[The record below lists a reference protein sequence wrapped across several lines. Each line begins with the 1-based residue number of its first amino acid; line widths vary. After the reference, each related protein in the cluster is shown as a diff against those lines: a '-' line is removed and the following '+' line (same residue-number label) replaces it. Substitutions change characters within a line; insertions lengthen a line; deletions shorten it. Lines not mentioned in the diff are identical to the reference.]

1 MESADKVEDLWK
13 NLVNDYEFFLNYR
26 ETFIENFKKHS
37 RVDSPKLVGIPSLN
51 TLLKKLYV
59 MLFSFQKDPREEL
72 FNLAYRLNKFEID
85 LKKIMTKCT
94 LTMVRDYID
103 YVSEEKGDVSR
114 IKKLIELI
122 EIYLGIIEDAQS
134 KYINELRKETKK
146 QERLVAEGER
156 AVIIEFLNK
165 LKEQKSDEIEFINY
179 YKQVP
184 AVCRSK
190 LIEVGETSFKAS
202 ICNLSIFE
210 VGEEIYLKHPRLPRT
225 VAVKI
230 KEIDHTQD
238 TGEFEVIGFVDLPQE
253 RRKYVRV
260 QPDDSIPVKIQKGD
274 IDLTGE
280 MADISVGGVGIY
292 VKDYNGFAIGDVVTV
307 SLLLPEGKVETN
319 GVIRH
324 ITPHEN
330 LYRIGIEYRLDF
342 KQEEIVSDYVME
354 RQFEILRELKGVEL

>member
-1 MESADKVEDLWK
+1 MESVDKVEELWK
-13 NLVNDYEFFLNYR
+13 DLVNDYEFFLSYR

-37 RVDSPKLVGIPSLN
+37 RIESPKLIGIPSLT
-51 TLLKKLYV
+51 TLLKKLYL
-59 MLFSFQKDPREEL
+59 MLFSFQRDPREEL
-72 FNLAYRLNKFEID
+72 FNLAYRLNRFEID

-94 LTMVRDYID
+94 LTMIRDYID
-103 YVSEEKGDVSR
+103 YVAEEKGDVSR

-134 KYINELRKETKK
+134 KYIDELRKETKK
-146 QERLVAEGER
+146 SERPVAEGER
-156 AVIIEFLNK
+156 AIIMEFLNK
-165 LKEQKSDEIEFINY
+165 LKDEKSEDIEFINY

-184 AVCRSK
+184 AVCRSR
-190 LIEVGETSFKAS
+190 LIDVGETSFKAS
-202 ICNLSIFE
+202 ICNLSIFAI
-210 VGEEIYLKHPRLPRT
+210 GEEVYLKHPRLPRT

-238 TGEFEVIGFVDLPQE
+238 IAEFEVIGFVDLPQE

-274 IDLTGE
+274 IELTGE
-280 MADISVGGVGIY
+280 MADISVGGIGIY
-292 VKDYNGFAIGDVVTV
+292 VRDYNGLSIGDVVTV
-307 SLLLPEGKVETN
+307 SLHLPEGKVETN

-330 LYRIGIEYRLDF
+330 IYRVGIEYRLDF

-354 RQFEILRELKGVEL
+354 RQFEILRELKGIDL